1 MAVYYKITP
10 KQWNEL
16 TKNSKPRYMNEKER
30 ESLNKFYKQLLDSFK
45 K

>member
-16 TKNSKPRYMNEKER
+16 NKNSKPRYMNEKER